1 LSKNNRNVI
10 RDGVAVPGYIQ
21 ADPTGLYGSCAF
33 KYRPMLPEETE
44 ELEYYRDNLR
54 DKPKELI
61 VKMAA
66 AIADR
71 IVAWS
76 EAYEDGSPVPVGKDT
91 IRRLP
96 HRLFIRLYRII
107 SQQEASDKNPD
118 DQLGSDEPVSL
129 RELEGN

>member
-1 LSKNNRNVI
+1 MSKNNRNII

-21 ADPTGLYGSCAF
+21 AEPTGIYGSCAF

-54 DKPKELI
+54 DKPKELV

-66 AIADR
+66 AMAER
-71 IVAWS
+71 IIAWS
-76 EAYEDGSPVPVGKDT
+76 EVYENGEPVPVSKDAV
-91 IRRLP
+91 RHLKY
-96 HRLFIRLYRII
+96 RLFLRMYRII

-118 DQLGSDEPVSL
+118 DLPGIDEPVSL